1 MRAGATA
8 SAPRPGTYSGR
19 TELRSVGRRG
29 AALVSRQGCTKA
41 DLSGAGSNGT
51 SWPDCVMLNRWDRWD
66 STTDRAATAFR
77 RIATSRLAGVV
88 DASRDLARRPARSPD
103 GRRPPS
109 QRPSCRCPSP
119 GTPARFRPTRDAYDH
134 GNPDRFNDASNQR
147 LRSRGGHGI
156 VGFEHSGGTQA
167 ALPSVPG
174 GTEQTPA
181 GTWIEKKNRATGA
194 WEAPGYLPPCSGG
207 RGNFY
212 FAVVK
217 AVDAD
222 KNVLAKVEIDLGT
235 Y

>member
-1 MRAGATA
+1 MTLKGAAVGLAMFLMASVGTVHAASMEVSFADPAWTGSKVPAGQHCKKFGGNGATPPL
-8 SAPRPGTYSGR
+8 SVSGVPEGT
-19 TELRSVGRRG
+19 T
-29 AALVSRQGCTKA
+29 AILVE
-41 DLSGAGSNGT
+41 
-51 SWPDCVMLNRWDRWD
+51 
-66 STTDRAATAFR
+66 
-77 RIATSRLAGVV
+77 
-88 DASRDLARRPARSPD
+88 
-103 GRRPPS
+103 
-109 QRPSCRCPSP
+109 
-119 GTPARFRPTRDAYDH
+119 
-134 GNPDRFNDASNQR
+134 FNDASNQR

-167 ALPSVPG
+167 VLPSVPG

-194 WEAPGYLPPCSGG
+194 WESPGYLPPCSGG

-222 KNVLAKVEIDLGT
+222 RKVLGTAEIDLGR